1 MSNLIIVPDIKPT
14 YVAPICLTGLKPGT
28 SSSTLRG
35 RYSIIPTRVPEREE
49 QSIIISV
56 PQQFYQHVAYA
67 SMDHDRTQFKDL

>member
-1 MSNLIIVPDIKPT
+1 M
-14 YVAPICLTGLKPGT
+14 KPGT